1 MKALYFDCF
10 SGISGD
16 MTLGALIDLGIEE
29 EVFLNEIKKLE
40 IGGYNIKINKKL
52 LNGITCTDVNV
63 ILDEHAHEG
72 QKNQKGHHHSHARSL
87 KDIEAIID
95 KSKLNQNV
103 KDKSKKIFREIA
115 QAEAKVH
122 SKSIEEIHFHEVGAV
137 DSIIDIVG
145 ASICIDL
152 LKVEKIFSSP
162 LHDGKG
168 FIKCRHGQMPVPVP
182 AVIEMLSSSEI
193 PLITED
199 VETEL
204 ITPTGIGIIKTISSG
219 FGNMP
224 AIKIEKV
231 GYGTGK
237 RNTGKFNA
245 LRIVM
250 GEIKREQ
257 KNLEEIV
264 VLETNIDDMSPEVAG
279 FTMEK
284 LFENGAYDVFFV
296 PVYMKK
302 NRPGTLLT
310 VLSKIELEEKMVGII
325 LSETSSIGVRRS
337 VVQRYC
343 MDRKSIKLKTALGDV
358 RVKIASA
365 EGIKKASVEYEDCK
379 TISKNTGLPLRKVI
393 DTANETLKRHNIE

>member
-1 MKALYFDCF
+1 MKVLYFDCF

-16 MTLGALIDLGIEE
+16 MTLGALIDLGIDKD
-29 EVFLNEIKKLE
+29 VFLNELKKLD
-40 IGGYNIKINKKL
+40 IDGYNVVINKKL
-52 LNGITCTDVNV
+52 LNSITCTDFNV
-63 ILDEHAHEG
+63 VLDKH
-72 QKNQKGHHHSHARSL
+72 KNDEQNNNKGHHHSHARNL
-87 KDIEAIID
+87 KDIEEIID
-95 KSKLNQNV
+95 KSKLNSKV
-103 KDKSKKIFREIA
+103 KDKSIQIFREIA
-115 QAEAKVH
+115 SAEAKVH
-122 SKSIEEIHFHEVGAV
+122 SKSVEEIHFHEVGAL
-137 DSIIDIVG
+137 DSIVDIVG
-145 ASICIDL
+145 TSICLDL

-168 FIKCRHGQMPVPVP
+168 FIECQHGKMPVPVP
-182 AVIEMLSSSEI
+182 AVMEMLSSSEI

-204 ITPTGIGIIKTISSG
+204 VTPTGMGIIKTLSSG

-231 GYGTGK
+231 GYGSGK

-264 VLETNIDDMSPEVAG
+264 VIETNIDDMSPEIAG
-279 FTMEK
+279 YTMEK
-284 LFENGAYDVFFV
+284 LFENGAYDVFFT

-310 VLSKIELEEKMVGII
+310 VLSKLELEEKMVEII
-325 LSETSSIGVRRS
+325 LTETSSIGVRRT

-343 MDRKSIKLKTALGDV
+343 MDRKSIKLNTELGDV
-358 RVKIASA
+358 RFKIASA
-365 EGIKKASVEYEDCK
+365 DGIKKASVEYEECK
-379 TISKNTGLPLRKVI
+379 IISKNTGLPLRKVI